1 MKLLLGWTVLLATL
15 TVLHSAAADPPDSVP
30 EDILKK
36 LSADGEKLVDE
47 EVKRALYGVKQ
58 MKEAMLLNQQK
69 HQHLMKS
76 LRHSGDKKKGAAQLA
91 RDVTEKLQE
100 AEEACKHSLQAEW
113 EQCRPCLE
121 DACKSF
127 YTSACRRRFAA
138 FHAKVGAFF
147 QRISER
153 FSSRQLAAE
162 SGDILVNQG
171 LDSTDL
177 DVDRIED
184 SFNRLLR
191 RVSWLV
197 ERSAGLV
204 SRMSSRLD
212 RALQTAFLNQ
222 TRAPAAPPT
231 LDPLDP
237 ARDSGFMQG
246 VGLEEVLESF
256 FDFGKSVVEEFGAVV
271 TRVFDDLQQAAEQES
286 APQVLQDRQLCRSLR
301 RQTSECWRLQ
311 TQCRACQGTLLTEC
325 PSVQELH
332 VELEEAS
339 QLLEVSRD
347 QYQEVLSI
355 VRRHADD
362 TVGWLSAVAS
372 ELSWLGRAVSD
383 GGAPQNIFTV
393 TKVRSSAVALD
404 GQDEGEEPADR
415 RVELNILNSP
425 LSLTLP
431 GQLQPLHPAFIQ
443 QLVQDALLQ
452 YKETARSED
461 E

>member
-1 MKLLLGWTVLLATL
+1 MSPLNTEL
-15 TVLHSAAADPPDSVP
+15 
-30 EDILKK
+30 

-271 TRVFDDLQQAAEQES
+271 TRVFDDLQQAAEQQDDKERES

-393 TKVRSSAVALD
+393 TKVALD